1 MARSDDSADMSTTA
15 SAETKKTNTATTMSR
30 VLGRAFGPVTS
41 GIVDYVDVDGIVQ
54 RIDVDALLDRVD
66 IDHIID
72 KVDMNKVLM
81 KVDINNLLS
90 KVDLNALLRKVDV
103 SELVERAEI
112 GAIVARSTSG
122 VFAPLMD
129 GLRSQFVI
137 IDQFTQGVGWLRKT
151 GVPKA
156 PGFPGEPRQKMP
168 KGSANISLA
177 VQGRY
182 SGTMSRGLAFL
193 IDQFLISVLFS
204 FVLYLLTKGIDLF
217 LRHSVSSID
226 VNNHPVGIII
236 MYGLWQF
243 VYFVSALAATG
254 RTIGKAIV
262 GLRCVNND
270 DGSIVT
276 SWRAFVRTIFLPVST
291 YGVVGVLLG
300 LVRSDR
306 REMHDLIAGTAV
318 VYNWDARF
326 AKYREKVTEYQEL
339 YTDQDLDKMEST
351 GHSRKKGVLFSRK
364 KKKKKKKTRS
374 VIGGDSA
381 HPDCFTSEM

>member
-1 MARSDDSADMSTTA
+1 MARSDDSVDVSTIA
-15 SAETKKTNTATTMSR
+15 STETKKTNTSTMSR

-66 IDHIID
+66 IDHVID
-72 KVDMNKVLM
+72 RVDMNKVLM
-81 KVDINNLLS
+81 KVDMNNLLS

-103 SELVERAEI
+103 NELVERAEI

-156 PGFPGEPRQKMP
+156 PGLPGERRQKMP
-168 KGSANISLA
+168 KGAANISLA

-182 SGTMSRGLAFL
+182 SGTVSRGLAFL
-193 IDQFLISVLFS
+193 IDQLIISMLYS
-204 FVLYLLTKGIDLF
+204 FVLYLLAKAIELF
-217 LRHSVSSID
+217 FRKPEGSVNLND
-226 VNNHPVGIII
+226 YPVGVLII
-236 MYGLWQF
+236 YGLWQF
-243 VYFVSALAATG
+243 VYFATALAATG
-254 RTIGKAIV
+254 RTIGKAVV

-270 DGSIVT
+270 DGSIVK
-276 SWRAFVRTIFLPVST
+276 SWRAVVRTIFLPVSIW
-291 YGVVGVLLG
+291 GVVGVLLG
-300 LVRSDR
+300 LVRPDR
-306 REMHDLIAGTAV
+306 RELHDLIAGTAV

-326 AKYREKVTEYQEL
+326 AKYREEKIAEGEEL
-339 YTDQDLDKMEST
+339 YTDQDFDELEAT
-351 GHSRKKGVLFSRK
+351 GQRRKKGGLFRR

-374 VIGGDSA
+374 VIVGGDIAPTDSA
-381 HPDCFTSEM
+381 EI